1 MNMAYLD
8 THRSIEKIIATG
20 VSKEVVKMMS

>member
-1 MNMAYLD
+1 MAYLD